1 MGEIKRFQEE
11 NMSQIREQDQNEEQ
25 LLRDEAQIYLD
36 KVVYL

>member
-1 MGEIKRFQEE
+1 
-11 NMSQIREQDQNEEQ
+11 MSQIREQDENEEQ